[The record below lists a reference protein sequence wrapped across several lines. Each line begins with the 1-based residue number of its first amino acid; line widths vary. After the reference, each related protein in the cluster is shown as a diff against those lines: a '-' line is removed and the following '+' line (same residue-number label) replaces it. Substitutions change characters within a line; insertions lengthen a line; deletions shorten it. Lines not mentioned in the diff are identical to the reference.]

1 MLRIS
6 QITHG
11 MPSTYLTYSYTLN
24 VIILI
29 VIKVCTVVLFY
40 LIRAHKVFFQIMF
53 TGYNIMFIM
62 LLLLYSGVN
71 DNSVKTL
78 AGNHS
83 DRHKIGLHQRVRMVA
98 SNE

>member
-11 MPSTYLTYSYTLN
+11 MPSTYLTYSYMLN
-24 VIILI
+24 VIILL
-29 VIKVCTVVLFY
+29 VVKVFTVVLFY
-40 LIRAHKVFFQIMF
+40 FINAKKVFLQIMF
-53 TGYNIMFIM
+53 TGYNIMFI
-62 LLLLYSGVN
+62 LLLLSYSGAN
-71 DNSVKTL
+71 ANSVKYL

-83 DRHKIGLHQRVRMVA
+83 DRHKIAHHQRVRMVA